1 MGDSWKPTDDAQVL
15 EAVAWASAEQVPL
28 EVVGQGSKRGWGRP
42 LQCERDL
49 DLSGLAGITLYE
61 PGELVLSAKAG
72 TGLAGIRES
81 LAAEQQ
87 ELAFEPPDLGPFF
100 GQPAGAGTLAGTI
113 AANLAGPRR
122 IKAGA
127 ARDHF
132 LGFKAVSGR
141 GERFKSGGRVM
152 KNVTG
157 YDLPKLLAGSF
168 GTLAVMTDVT
178 VKVLPAPEKQ
188 RTVLL
193 FGLEAAAAVEA
204 LSAALGSPH
213 EVSGAAHL
221 PAEVAAGSGV
231 DFVAG
236 AGTAVTAIRIEGH
249 GPSVEA
255 RCAALRQEL
264 AERAPLEELHSQRTR
279 TLWREIADLA
289 PFVARPELAVWR
301 VSVAPSEG
309 PRVAAALADL
319 PDLLHYFDWGGGL
332 LWLGTAAGETAEE
345 ARVRAAVAA
354 AGGHATLL
362 RAPARLRLSVPVFQP
377 VDPVK
382 AALTRRIKEGF
393 DPHRILNPGRMVAE
407 L

>member
-1 MGDSWKPTDDAQVL
+1 MSEAWRPTDDAQVC

-49 DLSGLAGITLYE
+49 DLSGLTGITLYE
-61 PGELVLSAKAG
+61 PGELVLSARAG
-72 TGLAGIRES
+72 TGLSEIREA
-81 LAAEQQ
+81 LAAERQ
-87 ELAFEPPDLGPFF
+87 ELAFEPPDLAPFF
-100 GQPAGAGTLAGTI
+100 GRPPGEGTLGGTI
-113 AANLAGPRR
+113 ATNLAGPRR

-132 LGFKAVSGR
+132 LGFHAVSGR

-168 GTLAVMTDVT
+168 GTLGVMTDLT
-178 VKVLPAPEKQ
+178 VKVLPAAEKQ
-188 RTVLL
+188 RTLLL

-221 PAEVAAGSGV
+221 PAAVAAGSSV

-236 AGTAVTAIRIEGH
+236 AGAAVTAVRLEGH

-255 RCAALRQEL
+255 RCAALREEL
-264 AERAPLEELHSQRTR
+264 AGRAPLEELHSLRTR
-279 TLWREIADLA
+279 ALWREIADL
-289 PFVARPELAVWR
+289 
-301 VSVAPSEG
+301 
-309 PRVAAALADL
+309 
-319 PDLLHYFDWGGGL
+319 
-332 LWLGTAAGETAEE
+332 
-345 ARVRAAVAA
+345 
-354 AGGHATLL
+354 
-362 RAPARLRLSVPVFQP
+362 
-377 VDPVK
+377 
-382 AALTRRIKEGF
+382 
-393 DPHRILNPGRMVAE
+393 
-407 L
+407 